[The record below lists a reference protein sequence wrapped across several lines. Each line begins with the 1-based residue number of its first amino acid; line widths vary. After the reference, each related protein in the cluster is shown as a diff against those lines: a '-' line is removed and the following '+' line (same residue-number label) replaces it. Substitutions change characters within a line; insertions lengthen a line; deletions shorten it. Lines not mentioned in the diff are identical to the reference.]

1 MNADT
6 KQTVGCLGGIV
17 AVFFIVGLLAE
28 LGSKPLPP
36 MSDAEFASKLA
47 TIRAERRQHCID
59 TLRKSIPLM
68 PKDARQYAYA
78 AMAKCGDDGD

>member
-28 LGSKPLPP
+28 MGSKPLPP
-36 MSDAEFASKLA
+36 MPSRNSEIS
-47 TIRAERRQHCID
+47 
-59 TLRKSIPLM
+59 
-68 PKDARQYAYA
+68 
-78 AMAKCGDDGD
+78 